1 MDIYGDLPAEA
12 NKPLPP
18 PPAPAR
24 KSVHNAS
31 AAPAK
36 SSMKKRPRPEAA
48 SSHSASV
55 SAAPSAASAS
65 SSSSSSATPA
75 SASTASAPPAVPPPS
90 DPFGLASLIPPPS
103 SDPFGLA
110 SFIQSTGAAGE
121 PAKKK
126 KKKKKKVKVKKAGV
140 RFEEPG
146 VEEATAGRA
155 GAGGGGAPPAKQ
167 QAQLDAALRKLTDLL
182 ALDRKLPKA
191 CPVLKKLMASQLRP
205 DTSAAFAGVVRVL
218 LEPPARLRNEASR
231 VATCVVLEQVAAQR
245 EAFPAGLQRE
255 VDAWLL
261 RSTTCASLFTD
272 DTYVFVKATK
282 AIDAAIAE
290 VADTAAGQ
298 DTATKEAIAACLE
311 IMLERHGAG
320 LWARPPVEGTFRAA
334 TRVRMCFPEP
344 LRDKLDGWATD
355 LEGKRTGRNVNK
367 HRALLT
373 GTSHPMLNGFKM

>member
-1 MDIYGDLPAEA
+1 
-12 NKPLPP
+12 
-18 PPAPAR
+18 
-24 KSVHNAS
+24 
-31 AAPAK
+31 
-36 SSMKKRPRPEAA
+36 MKKRPRA
-48 SSHSASV
+48 SHSASI
-55 SAAPSAASAS
+55 SAAPSAASASSSS

-90 DPFGLASLIPPPS
+90 DPFGFASLIPPPS

-110 SFIQSTGAAGE
+110 SFIQSTGAAVEE
-121 PAKKK
+121 PAAKKKK
-126 KKKKKKVKVKKAGV
+126 KKKKKKVKKAGV
-140 RFEEPG
+140 RFAEPG
-146 VEEATAGRA
+146 AEATAGRA
-155 GAGGGGAPPAKQ
+155 GAGGSGDGGDGGGVPPPKQ

-182 ALDRKLPKA
+182 AVDRKLPKA

-298 DTATKEAIAACLE
+298 DAATKEAIAACLE

-334 TRVRMCFPEP
+334 TRARMCFPEP

-373 GTSHPMLNGFKM
+373 GSSHPMLNGFKM

>member
-1 MDIYGDLPAEA
+1 
-12 NKPLPP
+12 
-18 PPAPAR
+18 
-24 KSVHNAS
+24 
-31 AAPAK
+31 
-36 SSMKKRPRPEAA
+36 MKKRPRA
-48 SSHSASV
+48 SHSASI
-55 SAAPSAASAS
+55 SAAPSAASASSSS

-90 DPFGLASLIPPPS
+90 DPFGFASLIPPPS

-110 SFIQSTGAAGE
+110 SFIQSTGAAVEE
-121 PAKKK
+121 PAAKKKK
-126 KKKKKKVKVKKAGV
+126 KKKKKKVKKAGV
-140 RFEEPG
+140 RFAEPG
-146 VEEATAGRA
+146 AEATAGRA
-155 GAGGGGAPPAKQ
+155 GAGGSGDGGDGGGVPPPKQ

-182 ALDRKLPKA
+182 AVDRKQICQLAQRRVELGKLTDLLAVDRKLPKA

-298 DTATKEAIAACLE
+298 DAATKEAIAACLE

-334 TRVRMCFPEP
+334 TRARMCFPEP

-373 GTSHPMLNGFKM
+373 GSSHPMLNGFKM